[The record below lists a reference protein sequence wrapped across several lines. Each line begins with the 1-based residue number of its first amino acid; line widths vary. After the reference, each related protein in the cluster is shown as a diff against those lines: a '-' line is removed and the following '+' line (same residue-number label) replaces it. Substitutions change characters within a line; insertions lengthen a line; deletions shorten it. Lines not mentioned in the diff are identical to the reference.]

1 MQEII
6 VYRNPVEAAFWSSMQ
21 DGNIVLFLVTFMIM
35 AVSLV
40 VMLVAL
46 YNTFVVNKR
55 VRNKWIYVPVVLGI
69 LISMI
74 TCYNL
79 FL

>member
-21 DGNIVLFLVTFMIM
+21 DGNIGLFLVTFMIM

-69 LISMI
+69 LISII

>member
-40 VMLVAL
+40 VMLVAI
-46 YNTFVVNKR
+46 YNTVIVNKR
-55 VRNKWIYVPVVLGI
+55 VRTKWIYVPVVLGI

>member
-46 YNTFVVNKR
+46 YNTVVVNKR

>member
-40 VMLVAL
+40 VMSVAL
-46 YNTFVVNKR
+46 YNTVVVNKR

-69 LISMI
+69 LISII

>member
-6 VYRNPVEAAFWSSMQ
+6 VYRNPAEAAFWSSMQ

-46 YNTFVVNKR
+46 YNIFVVNKR

>member
-6 VYRNPVEAAFWSSMQ
+6 VYRNPVEAAFWSNMQ

-40 VMLVAL
+40 VMLVAI
-46 YNTFVVNKR
+46 YNIVIVNKR

>member
-74 TCYNL
+74 ICYNL